1 MIFKNLIILTALTVQ
16 PCLLWA
22 VSSQSTANSSEY
34 FGQSIES
41 SQEAIDFIK
50 EHKEELI
57 IIGEVSVR
65 IISIIISEE
74 KIQSVIN
81 SLNYDLLVR
90 IANILDTEEEVRSK
104 AYELTMKELRSQPLG
119 SVSDKVIELISK
131 KNFASVLLGLKEV
144 KEALNEHSN

>member
-57 IIGEVSVR
+57 IIGEVSV
-65 IISIIISEE
+65 
-74 KIQSVIN
+74 
-81 SLNYDLLVR
+81 
-90 IANILDTEEEVRSK
+90 
-104 AYELTMKELRSQPLG
+104 
-119 SVSDKVIELISK
+119 
-131 KNFASVLLGLKEV
+131 
-144 KEALNEHSN
+144 